1 MIEQYAFRN
10 KRSLAALI
18 ENSLGCPL
26 WRNFY
31 YSEGDAMENG
41 DLSCAF
47 YVSTLLLMMKATPQ
61 IHGTVKHL
69 SADMLTYG
77 WYEIEV
83 SEEYQFGDILIW
95 EPAKQGN
102 STGNHLHIGFFME
115 DKFAVSN
122 SSSNGFPVRHHLT
135 YNDTRKVV
143 RVLRFDWPD

>member
-1 MIEQYAFRN
+1 MAPEYPFRN

-18 ENSLGCPL
+18 KNSLGCPL

-47 YVSTLLLMMKATPQ
+47 YVSTLLLMTKATPS

-69 SADMLTYG
+69 SEDMESYG
-77 WYEIEV
+77 WYEIAEDGV
-83 SEEYQFGDILIW
+83 FQFGDVLIW
-95 EPAKQGN
+95 EPAKQG
-102 STGNHLHIGFFME
+102 SSAGTHQHIGFFME